1 MKPCEGMTL
10 TKRERVCF
18 GNTDVKGWCGWRK
31 RKLKATSQRRREFL
45 IYIKMYKGRS
55 QDHERD
61 WRIWQLG
68 IAAKHF

>member
-1 MKPCEGMTL
+1 MFWEHLCQGVMWVEEEEAEGDKP
-10 TKRERVCF
+10 
-18 GNTDVKGWCGWRK
+18 
-31 RKLKATSQRRREFL
+31 RRREFL

-55 QDHERD
+55 QDYERD